1 MPFMDK
7 LKALIF
13 DLDGVIVTTEH
24 NHFIAWKR
32 TAESLGI
39 PFEEE
44 HNELLKGVSR
54 VDSLKKI
61 LELGSKTISTE
72 EFDALLI
79 SKNEFYVDSI
89 QDLNQSDLLPGVLS
103 LLEEAR
109 SKGIK
114 LGIGSSSKNANF
126 ILKLLKID
134 HFFDVVIDGNGVE
147 HPKPHP
153 EVFLNGAKALSLAPA
168 ECIVFEDA
176 ASGITA
182 AKAGGFIAIAVG
194 NPNIAELADTYFNDL
209 TEFSLEAYA

>member
-1 MPFMDK
+1 MV
-7 LKALIF
+7 KALIF

-32 TAESLGI
+32 TANSLGI
-39 PFEEE
+39 DFEEE

-54 VDSLKKI
+54 ADSLKKI
-61 LELGSKTISTE
+61 LELGSKTISNE
-72 EFDALLI
+72 EFEALLK
-79 SKNEFYVDSI
+79 SKNDFYVDSI
-89 QDLNQSDLLPGVLS
+89 QDLNQTDLLPGVLN
-103 LLEEAR
+103 LLQEAK

-114 LGIGSSSKNANF
+114 LGIGSSSKNADF

-153 EVFLNGAKALSLAPA
+153 EVFLNGSKALSLAPA

-176 ASGITA
+176 ASGIIA
-182 AKAGGFIAIAVG
+182 AKAGGFVAIGVG
-194 NPNIAELADTYFNDL
+194 NPNIAEMADTYFNDL

>member
-1 MPFMDK
+1 VMV
-7 LKALIF
+7 KALIF

-61 LELGSKTISTE
+61 LELGAKTISTE

-89 QDLNQSDLLPGVLS
+89 QDLNQTDLLPGVLS
-103 LLEEAR
+103 LLQEAT
-109 SKGIK
+109 SKGVK

-134 HFFDVVIDGNGVE
+134 HFFDVVIDGNGVD

-153 EVFLNGAKALSLAPA
+153 EVFLNGAKALGLAPA

-194 NPNIAELADTYFNDL
+194 NPNIAEMADTYFNDL

>member
-1 MPFMDK
+1 MDK

-61 LELGSKTISTE
+61 LELGAKTISTE

-89 QDLNQSDLLPGVLS
+89 QDLNQTDLLPGVLS
-103 LLEEAR
+103 LLQEAT

-134 HFFDVVIDGNGVE
+134 HFFDVVIDGNGVD

-153 EVFLNGAKALSLAPA
+153 EVFLNGAKALGLAPA

-194 NPNIAELADTYFNDL
+194 NPNIAEMADTYFNDL

>member
-1 MPFMDK
+1 MMV
-7 LKALIF
+7 KALIF

-79 SKNEFYVDSI
+79 SKNDFYVDSI

-103 LLEEAR
+103 LLQEAR

-153 EVFLNGAKALSLAPA
+153 EVFLNGAKFLSLAPA

-194 NPNIAELADTYFNDL
+194 NPNIADMADTYFNDL

>member
-32 TAESLGI
+32 TANSLGI
-39 PFEEE
+39 DFEEE

-61 LELGSKTISTE
+61 LELGAKTISTE
-72 EFDALLI
+72 EFNELLI
-79 SKNEFYVDSI
+79 SKNDFYVDSI
-89 QDLNQSDLLPGVLS
+89 QDLNQTDLLPGVLS
-103 LLEEAR
+103 LLQEAK

-134 HFFDVVIDGNGVE
+134 HFFDVVIDGNGVN

-153 EVFLNGAKALSLAPA
+153 EVFLNGAKALNLAPA

-182 AKAGGFIAIAVG
+182 AKAGGFITIAVG
-194 NPNIAELADTYFNDL
+194 NPNIAEMADTYFNDL
-209 TEFSLEAYA
+209 TEFILEAYA

>member
-1 MPFMDK
+1 MV
-7 LKALIF
+7 KALIF

-79 SKNEFYVDSI
+79 SKNDFYVDSI

-103 LLEEAR
+103 LLQEAR

-194 NPNIAELADTYFNDL
+194 NPHIADMADTYFNDL

>member
-1 MPFMDK
+1 MDK

-32 TAESLGI
+32 TANSLGI
-39 PFEEE
+39 DFEEE

-61 LELGSKTISTE
+61 LELGAKTISTE
-72 EFDALLI
+72 EFNELLI
-79 SKNEFYVDSI
+79 SKNDFYVDSI
-89 QDLNQSDLLPGVLS
+89 QDLNQTDLLPGVLS
-103 LLEEAR
+103 LLQEAK

-134 HFFDVVIDGNGVE
+134 HFFDVVIDGNGVN

-153 EVFLNGAKALSLAPA
+153 EVFLNGSKALSLAPA

-176 ASGITA
+176 ASGIIA
-182 AKAGGFIAIAVG
+182 AKAGGFVAIGVG
-194 NPNIAELADTYFNDL
+194 NPNIAEMADTYFNDL

>member
-1 MPFMDK
+1 MMV
-7 LKALIF
+7 KALIF

-89 QDLNQSDLLPGVLS
+89 QDLNQTDLLPGVLS
-103 LLEEAR
+103 LLQEAK

-153 EVFLNGAKALSLAPA
+153 EVFLNGAKALGLAPS

-194 NPNIAELADTYFNDL
+194 NPNIAEMADKYFNDL

>member
-1 MPFMDK
+1 VMV
-7 LKALIF
+7 KALIF

-61 LELGSKTISTE
+61 LELGAKTISTE

-89 QDLNQSDLLPGVLS
+89 QDLNQTDLLPGVLS
-103 LLEEAR
+103 LLQEAT

-134 HFFDVVIDGNGVE
+134 HFFDVVIDGNGVD

-153 EVFLNGAKALSLAPA
+153 EVFLNGAKALGLAPA

-194 NPNIAELADTYFNDL
+194 NPNIAEMADTYFNDL

>member
-1 MPFMDK
+1 MMV
-7 LKALIF
+7 KALIF

-72 EFDALLI
+72 EFDVLLI
-79 SKNEFYVDSI
+79 SKNDFYVDSI

-103 LLEEAR
+103 LLQEAR

-153 EVFLNGAKALSLAPA
+153 EVFLNGARALSLAPA

-194 NPNIAELADTYFNDL
+194 NPNIADMADTYFNDL